1 MTRFE
6 GKVALVTGG
15 STGIGKAISKR
26 LSDEGATV
34 FTVQRHEDKLF
45 NSIVA
50 DLSNPTIPT
59 KVIRE
64 VIYRAGRI
72 DLLVNN
78 AGMMKEFS
86 VENMPLHVW
95 QHHLN
100 LNLTAPFLLIQEAL
114 PYLRS
119 SQGNIINIGSIEGLA
134 ANPLHA
140 AYCSTKAGLAGL
152 TRAVAVD
159 HGHEKIRC
167 NLIAPGW
174 IDTELNTDF
183 INSQPDPESFR
194 NQVGKI
200 HPLARTGSPD
210 EVASLVAFLASDEA
224 SYITGQTYV
233 IDGGRM
239 AKLSLPSN

>member
-78 AGMMKEFS
+78 AGIMKESS

-100 LNLTAPFLLIQEAL
+100 LNLTA
-114 PYLRS
+114 
-119 SQGNIINIGSIEGLA
+119 
-134 ANPLHA
+134 
-140 AYCSTKAGLAGL
+140 
-152 TRAVAVD
+152 
-159 HGHEKIRC
+159 
-167 NLIAPGW
+167 
-174 IDTELNTDF
+174 
-183 INSQPDPESFR
+183 
-194 NQVGKI
+194 
-200 HPLARTGSPD
+200 
-210 EVASLVAFLASDEA
+210 
-224 SYITGQTYV
+224 
-233 IDGGRM
+233 
-239 AKLSLPSN
+239 